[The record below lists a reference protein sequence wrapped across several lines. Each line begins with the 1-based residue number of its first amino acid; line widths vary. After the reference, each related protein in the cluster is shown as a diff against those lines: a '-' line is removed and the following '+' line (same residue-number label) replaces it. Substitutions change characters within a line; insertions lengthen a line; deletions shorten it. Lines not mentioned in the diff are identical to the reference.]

1 MAKNCRKKGNSKKK
15 FHGTCNG
22 CGKHGHKYSDC
33 WLIDSNAHKRP
44 KNWKGEPRGL
54 ETTAVSADGLP
65 EIVLT
70 IVDEPAQLEVIIE
83 YDTDSSDDESSG
95 IMPELMM
102 REDDDE
108 SSDDESEIE
117 TLPELAKRLED
128 TSNEGSVCELDFNDS
143 SEDETEQGQ
152 MPQLVIPKDEDSS
165 VDSFEEYERYHDP
178 DAKEYSV
185 GCKDYEVG
193 SHWKWDEEYSTTTN
207 DEEYE
212 LVEPSEEWIKPN
224 HKINSERNLASMTI
238 PADFRLLSTPNIWI
252 ADTGATIHNTPHQE
266 GMTNIKQGTN
276 NDSITVGNGDKI
288 KSVLVGQIK
297 GAVTT
302 KMGQIVA
309 SVVLKEVAYTPQSKF
324 NLLLL
329 IKMMS
334 KGWKMIGNKQSLT
347 IEKDGVIIAFD
358 IIIKTQR
365 GCLYC
370 LNIQCY

>member
-1 MAKNCRKKGNSKKK
+1 M
-15 FHGTCNG
+15 
-22 CGKHGHKYSDC
+22 
-33 WLIDSNAHKRP
+33 DSSTHKRP
-44 KNWKGEPRGL
+44 KNWKGGPRGL

-95 IMPELMM
+95 IIPELMM

-152 MPQLVIPKDEDSS
+152 MPQLVIPNYEDSS
-165 VDSFEEYERYHDP
+165 VNSFEEYERYHDP
-178 DAKEYSV
+178 DAEEYSV
-185 GCKDYEVG
+185 GYKDYKVG

-252 ADTGATIHNTPHQE
+252 ADTGATINNTPHQE
-266 GMTNIKQGTN
+266 GMTNIK
-276 NDSITVGNGDKI
+276 
-288 KSVLVGQIK
+288 
-297 GAVTT
+297 
-302 KMGQIVA
+302 
-309 SVVLKEVAYTPQSKF
+309 
-324 NLLLL
+324 
-329 IKMMS
+329 
-334 KGWKMIGNKQSLT
+334 
-347 IEKDGVIIAFD
+347 
-358 IIIKTQR
+358 
-365 GCLYC
+365 
-370 LNIQCY
+370 